1 MIIETKHIEPKLK
14 KTVTNNK
21 QVGKMENHE
30 SKYGL
35 DQQGLTNIGQVFWNL
50 STPVLYEEIIRRR
63 EGFMAH
69 LGPIVVRT
77 GQYTG
82 RAAKDKFIVDEPSS
96 HSNIWWGQINQPF
109 DANHYEV
116 LFHRLLAYLQGKDLF
131 VQDCFAGADPKYRL
145 PLRVITE
152 TAWHSLFS
160 RNMFI
165 RANSDELAGLKPEF
179 TVIHVP
185 NFHAVPSLDG
195 TNSEAFI
202 ILNLAKKQVLI
213 GGTSYAGE
221 IKKAIFTVLNYLYPQ
236 ENVLSM
242 HCSAN
247 IGPKGDVALFFGLS
261 GTGKTTLSAD
271 PERNLIGDDEHGW
284 SPGGIFDFEGGCY
297 AKVIGLS
304 KTAEPDIYET
314 TRKFGTILENV
325 AFNSLNRRL
334 DLDDDS
340 LTENTRAAYPITHIP
355 NVASGESFDHPK
367 TVIFLTCDAFGV
379 MPPIARLN
387 TAQAMYHFISGYTAK
402 LGGGESGA
410 DSSPTAAFSPCYGA
424 PFMALHPSK
433 YANLL
438 EQRLKRHKVN
448 CWLINTGWSGGP
460 AGVGQRLKI
469 AYSRAMVKAA
479 MSGELDK
486 MATIVDPIFGLV
498 VPKTCPAVPTE
509 LMTQRNTWADKNAYD
524 EKARYL
530 ADLFIEN
537 FREYEK
543 DVPAEVA
550 QAGPKLPE

>member
-1 MIIETKHIEPKLK
+1 MTTETKTKSRELK
-14 KTVTNNK
+14 ETSAEADKSVRMINR
-21 QVGKMENHE
+21 V

-35 DQQGLTNIGQVFWNL
+35 DLHGLTNINQVYWNL

-96 HSNIWWGQINQPF
+96 HENVWWSKINQPF
-109 DANHYEV
+109 QPDRYEM

-131 VQDCFAGADPKYRL
+131 VQDCFGGADPKYRL
-145 PLRVITE
+145 PIRVITE
-152 TAWHSLFS
+152 SAWHSLFS
-160 RNMFI
+160 RIMFV
-165 RANSDELAGLKPEF
+165 RANPGQLSDHKPEF

-202 ILNLAKKQVLI
+202 LLNLAKKTVLI

-221 IKKAIFTVLNYLYPQ
+221 IKKAIFTVLNYLLPQ
-236 ENVLSM
+236 RDVLSM
-242 HCSAN
+242 HCSSN
-247 IGPKGDVALFFGLS
+247 ISARGDVALFFGLS
-261 GTGKTTLSAD
+261 GTGKTTLSAEH
-271 PERNLIGDDEHGW
+271 ERNLIGDDEHGW
-284 SPGGIFDFEGGCY
+284 SPEGVFGFEGGCY
-297 AKVIGLS
+297 AKVINLS
-304 KTAEPDIYET
+304 QSAEPDIFET

-325 AFNSLNRRL
+325 AFDSQTRWLN
-334 DLDDDS
+334 LDDDS

-355 NVASGESFDHPK
+355 NFARGDSFDHPK

-379 MPPIARLN
+379 MPPISKL
-387 TAQAMYHFISGYTAK
+387 TPIQAMYHFISGYTAK
-402 LGGGESGA
+402 MAGTESGGSIEPQA
-410 DSSPTAAFSPCYGA
+410 VFSPCYGA

-438 EQRLKRHKVN
+438 EQRLKQHKVN

-460 AGVGQRLKI
+460 YGTGQRLKI

-479 MSGELDK
+479 INGDLDNVPT
-486 MATIVDPIFGLV
+486 TIDPIFGL
-498 VPKTCPAVPTE
+498 AVPQSCPGVPSET
-509 LMTQRNTWADKNAYD
+509 LIQRDTWSDK
-524 EKARYL
+524 KAFDDYAKKL
-530 ADLFIEN
+530 AGLFIKN
-537 FREYEK
+537 FKEFEK
-543 DVPAEVA
+543 EVSAEVGN
-550 QAGPKLPE
+550 AGPKLP